1 MNARIAALKT
11 RLNDLRHQIPYLPQA
26 LSIVWRAARG
36 WTIAWAFLLII
47 QGVLPV
53 ASVYLTRAV
62 VDSLVAALD
71 AEALS
76 LADWETLKSPLL
88 YAGLMGLV
96 LLLTESLRSITTW
109 VRTAQSQLVGDH
121 IHEMIHTQALA
132 LDLSFYDSS
141 EYYDILHR
149 ARIDAMS
156 KPVALLENFGA
167 LVQNGI
173 TLVAMGGVLLSYSVW
188 LPLILLGSTLPALW
202 VVARSTIRFHGWR
215 LRNTK
220 NERRARYLDW
230 MLTDRRAAAE
240 MRLFDLGKTFRDNF
254 QTLRGQLRNE
264 RLLLFRDQMWTELVA
279 GVIALTVT
287 ALALAW
293 IIYRVVIG
301 LFSLGDLALFYQ
313 AFNQGQRVIRTLL
326 SNVGDIYRNLFF
338 LENLFEFLAIQ
349 PKVSQP
355 AQPQKLPAGIQQ
367 EIVIQN
373 VDFSYP
379 GAQRQA
385 LADFSLT
392 IPAGQIVSIVGENGA
407 GKSTLIK
414 LLCRF
419 YDPQKGQVSFDGIDL
434 RHISPLDIRRM
445 ITVLFQQPVQY
456 QDTVTN
462 NIAFGDLAADPQR
475 AEIESAAK
483 AAGAAQPIAKL
494 SDGYETVLG
503 RWFGRGELSVGE
515 WQRIALARA
524 FLRQASLI
532 ILDEP
537 TSAMDSWAEADWLS
551 RFREL
556 VAGQTAL
563 IITHRF
569 TTAMQADVIRVMDQG
584 RIIESGTHEQLMEFG
599 GRYAQSWLQQTQNAN
614 LSGEK
619 GSGG

>member
-1 MNARIAALKT
+1 M
-11 RLNDLRHQIPYLPQA
+11 
-26 LSIVWRAARG
+26 
-36 WTIAWAFLLII
+36 
-47 QGVLPV
+47 
-53 ASVYLTRAV
+53 
-62 VDSLVAALD
+62 
-71 AEALS
+71 
-76 LADWETLKSPLL
+76 
-88 YAGLMGLV
+88 
-96 LLLTESLRSITTW
+96 
-109 VRTAQSQLVGDH
+109 
-121 IHEMIHTQALA
+121 
-132 LDLSFYDSS
+132 
-141 EYYDILHR
+141 
-149 ARIDAMS
+149 
-156 KPVALLENFGA
+156 
-167 LVQNGI
+167 
-173 TLVAMGGVLLSYSVW
+173 
-188 LPLILLGSTLPALW
+188 
-202 VVARSTIRFHGWR
+202 ARSTIRFHGWR

-230 MLTDRRAAAE
+230 MQTDRRAAAE

-293 IIYRVVIG
+293 IIYLVVIG

-313 AFNQGQRVIRTLL
+313 AFNQGQRVICTLL

-338 LENLFEFLAIQ
+338 LKNLFEFLAIQ

-355 AQPQKLPAGIQQ
+355 AHPQKLPAGIQQ

-379 GAQRQA
+379 GRQRQA

-419 YDPQKGQVSFDGIDL
+419 YDPPKGQVSFDGIDL

-503 RWFGRGELSVGE
+503 RWFGSGELSVGE

-614 LSGEK
+614 LS
-619 GSGG
+619 